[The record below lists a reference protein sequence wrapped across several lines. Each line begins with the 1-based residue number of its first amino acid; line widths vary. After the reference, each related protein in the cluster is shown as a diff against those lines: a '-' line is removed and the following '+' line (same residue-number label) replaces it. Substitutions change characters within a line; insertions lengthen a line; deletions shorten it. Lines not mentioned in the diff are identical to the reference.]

1 VAVDLAAGHRN
12 ATAQVTIGDDSY
24 SATSNGHPPDA
35 DATVTQL
42 VDDLAGDDWG
52 AVYDMASSSFQ
63 SAIGRDQYI
72 AQMEAYDKGTI
83 AITTSSSITYP
94 QMLYPAAQVTLAMSN
109 LDSTSAA
116 VTTNPVAVFIW
127 QQNGWRLMQ
136 LLDPTAPQPPMFTAS
151 PTP

>member
-1 VAVDLAAGHRN
+1 
-12 ATAQVTIGDDSY
+12 
-24 SATSNGHPPDA
+24 
-35 DATVTQL
+35 
-42 VDDLAGDDWG
+42 
-52 AVYDMASSSFQ
+52 
-63 SAIGRDQYI
+63 
-72 AQMEAYDKGTI
+72 
-83 AITTSSSITYP
+83 
-94 QMLYPAAQVTLAMSN
+94 MSN